1 MTDLHTHILPGV
13 DDGAKTVTE
22 SLKLLRMEWNQGVDT
37 VVLTPHFYRDREPP
51 ERFLRRRREAAHI
64 LKEAV
69 INLPETSQRKLP
81 KLYLGA
87 EVAWW
92 PDLDEWEELPQLCI
106 GKTRNLLLELPF
118 SPWNDRM
125 FSLLHDLMGK
135 TGITPVIAHL
145 DRYLKIQ
152 RPEHIREVLN
162 LGVPVQ
168 MSGDV
173 LLKPFR
179 RGTSIKLLRNYDAH
193 FIASDCH
200 GLEHRKP
207 NLAEAMEVVRKKLG
221 DRRAEELIWCADE
234 LVRPKAGKKNAP

>member
-13 DDGAKTVTE
+13 DDGAKSVDE
-22 SLKLLRMEWNQGVDT
+22 SLQMLRMERRQGINT
-37 VVLTPHFYRDREPP
+37 VVLTPHFYRDRETP
-51 ERFLRRRREAAHI
+51 ERFLMRRQAAVQV
-64 LKEAV
+64 LKDAV
-69 INLPETSQRKLP
+69 MNLPETSQGELP

-125 FSLLHDLMGK
+125 FNLLYDLMGK

-145 DRYLKIQ
+145 DRYLKFQ
-152 RPEHIREVLN
+152 RPEHIREVLD

-168 MSGDV
+168 VSGDV
-173 LLKPFR
+173 LLNTFR
-179 RGTSIKLLRNYDAH
+179 RGAAMKLLRNYDAH

-200 GLEHRKP
+200 GVEHRKP
-207 NLAEAMEVVRKKLG
+207 NVAEAMEIVRKKLG
-221 DRRAEELIWCADE
+221 SRRAEELIRCADG
-234 LVRPKAGKKNAP
+234 LLQP